1 MFVLINSGFLLGAL
15 PWVLFLPSLFL
26 MLELWKLT
34 LADVSRASGSLN
46 VCLHSFV
53 ASWMSSRCTV
63 GGILVGWPLLEQF
76 TAVLRFLYLEIM
88 VLLVVCWRLINVTW
102 KNCMLHAKIKEIK
115 NGADT
120 FSQHCRATLDFNLSH
135 TMLRISLYNLTVPTT
150 MLVALVCIYFFLFC
164 TCFCFFLFVSFSSS
178 HFSLFT
184 FFFFPGCC
192 SGCTTVALKARELC

>member
-1 MFVLINSGFLLGAL
+1 M
-15 PWVLFLPSLFL
+15 
-26 MLELWKLT
+26 
-34 LADVSRASGSLN
+34 
-46 VCLHSFV
+46 
-53 ASWMSSRCTV
+53 
-63 GGILVGWPLLEQF
+63 
-76 TAVLRFLYLEIM
+76 
-88 VLLVVCWRLINVTW
+88 VCWHLINVTW

-184 FFFFPGCC
+184 FFFFFLAAVQDAQQLR
-192 SGCTTVALKARELC
+192 SKQESYVREISDLQETLEWKEKKIAVF